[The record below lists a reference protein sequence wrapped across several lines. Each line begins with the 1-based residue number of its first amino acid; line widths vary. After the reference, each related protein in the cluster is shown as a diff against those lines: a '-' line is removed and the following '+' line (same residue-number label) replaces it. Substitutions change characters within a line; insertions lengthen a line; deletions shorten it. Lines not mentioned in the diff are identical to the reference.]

1 MKNSGQPSPWHP
13 SWRPGALVLS
23 LLLAGLT
30 LLGAALG
37 LRQLV
42 AGDALAEV
50 TPGVTLAQVVT
61 DVQGHQVQAAAIDER
76 YQTLSV
82 AYSPT
87 ATGTAVPASAR
98 TGSGRSVTTVSFPR
112 DYASELT
119 ATVLGADVPLTVLPA
134 DSAARAA
141 ATADAAASPWHVG
154 TSPSPLLGL
163 VIQVSGFGGAGCLLA
178 GVLLWGR
185 RRTRGALHVVDG
197 DLPLTRF
204 SDVAGAEEAVA
215 DLRELVEFLS
225 DPDRFRRLGATVP
238 KGALLCGP
246 PGTGKTLL
254 ARAVAGEAGVPF
266 FSASGSDF
274 VEMYVGVGAKRVR
287 ELFAKA
293 ARAER
298 AIVFIDEIDALARTR
313 SSGESQASNI
323 EQEGTLVALLTALDG
338 FADRGSVIVLA
349 ATNRPDIL
357 DPALTRPG
365 RLDRKIEVPN
375 PDRRGREAILSVH
388 GRGKPLHDDVD
399 LTSIARRTP
408 GFSGAQLSAVVNEA
422 ALEAVRRELDA
433 VTAECFDHAVATIA
447 MGRARTSAMVTEHD
461 RRIAAWHEAGHTI
474 AALLLPEADDPVQ
487 VTIVPRG
494 PAGGV
499 TWMAGNDDV
508 FLGRRRALSQMIVS
522 LAGRAGEEALLD
534 GEYTQGAAGDLQSA
548 TQTALNL
555 VTQYGMSRLGYMVRS
570 DGVLQ
575 AGGMREVNEV
585 VEELLGEAHA
595 KATEL
600 VRAHRALLDA
610 VAERLLDVETLTLAQ
625 VRGLADSVG
634 AAVPARLSL
643 VDSTPWRGERAR
655 HGGAGSDART
665 PTEGPPGR
673 PQAPESWPP
682 LPTQRGQR
690 RVRQSDLTAAAV
702 VPSTAATTLRRPAV
716 VTAARSAT
724 HAAVLLL
731 GGRRRGQRSSTS

>member
-1 MKNSGQPSPWHP
+1 
-13 SWRPGALVLS
+13 VLS
-23 LLLAGLT
+23 LLLAGIA
-30 LLGAALG
+30 LLGSCLL
-37 LRQLV
+37 LRQLAV
-42 AGDALAEV
+42 GADDALADV

-61 DVQGHQVQAAAIDER
+61 DVESHRVEAAAIDER
-76 YQTLSV
+76 FQTLSV
-82 AYSPT
+82 AYSRAT
-87 ATGTAVPASAR
+87 TGTAVPSSAR
-98 TGSGRSVTTVSFPR
+98 TLGSGRPTATVSFPQ

-119 ATVLGADVPLTVLPA
+119 TTVLDAGVPLTVLPA
-134 DSAARAA
+134 EADARAA
-141 ATADAAASPWHVG
+141 ATADAAASSWQVG
-154 TSPSPLLGL
+154 AAPSSLLSLLAKG
-163 VIQVSGFGGAGCLLA
+163 SGFAGAGCLLA

-185 RRTRGALHVVDG
+185 RRARGALHVVD
-197 DLPLTRF
+197 DLPTTRF
-204 SDVAGAEEAVA
+204 SDVAGADEAVA

-225 DPDRFRRLGATVP
+225 DPERFRRLGATVP

-293 ARAER
+293 AKAER
-298 AIVFIDEIDALARTR
+298 AIVFIDEIDALARKR
-313 SSGESQASNI
+313 SSGDSQASNI

-338 FADRGSVIVLA
+338 FADRGSIIVLA

-375 PDRRGREAILSVH
+375 PDRRGREAILAVH
-388 GRGKPLHDDVD
+388 GRGKPLDDDVD

-422 ALEAVRRELDA
+422 ALEAVRRELGS
-433 VTAECFDHAVATIA
+433 VTADCLDHAVATIA

-474 AALLLPEADDPVQ
+474 AALLLPDADDPVQ

-499 TWMAGNDDV
+499 TWMSGNDDV

-585 VEELLGEAHA
+585 VEELLDQAHT

-610 VAERLLDVETLTLAQ
+610 VAERLLDVETLTLAP
-625 VRGLADSVG
+625 VRGLADGMGVT
-634 AAVPARLSL
+634 VPTGLPL
-643 VDSTPWRGERAR
+643 VDSTPWRGERAQQPTVDGHVEPATASPVEPTTPSSSR
-655 HGGAGSDART
+655 RT
-665 PTEGPPGR
+665 PVPPPR
-673 PQAPESWPP
+673 
-682 LPTQRGQR
+682 LPIPAQRGPR
-690 RVRQSDLTAAAV
+690 RLRQGDLTTAAAL
-702 VPSTAATTLRRPAV
+702 PSVGSASSRRPAV

-724 HAAVLLL
+724 NLAVRLLAARP
-731 GGRRRGQRSSTS
+731 RRQRSRTP

>member
-1 MKNSGQPSPWHP
+1 VCFPADSASD
-13 SWRPGALVLS
+13 
-23 LLLAGLT
+23 LT
-30 LLGAALG
+30 TT
-37 LRQLV
+37 LR
-42 AGDALAEV
+42 A
-50 TPGVTLAQVVT
+50 
-61 DVQGHQVQAAAIDER
+61 
-76 YQTLSV
+76 
-82 AYSPT
+82 
-87 ATGTAVPASAR
+87 
-98 TGSGRSVTTVSFPR
+98 
-112 DYASELT
+112 
-119 ATVLGADVPLTVLPA
+119 ADVPLPVRPA
-134 DSAARAA
+134 EPAARAA
-141 ATADAAASPWHVG
+141 ATADASASAWNVRA
-154 TSPSPLLGL
+154 PSPTAALAAKAAGL
-163 VIQVSGFGGAGCLLA
+163 AGGGCLLA
-178 GVLLWGR
+178 GVLLWSR
-185 RRTRGALHVVDG
+185 RRTRGSMQSTPG
-197 DLPLTRF
+197 DLPTTRF

-215 DLRELVEFLS
+215 DLRELVQFLS

-254 ARAVAGEAGVPF
+254 ARALAGEAGVPF

-298 AIVFIDEIDALARTR
+298 AIVFIDEIDALARKR
-313 SSGESQASNI
+313 SGGESQASNI

-338 FADRGSVIVLA
+338 FVDRGSVIVLA

-375 PDRRGREAILSVH
+375 PDRRGREAILAVH
-388 GRGKPLHDDVD
+388 GRGKPLDDDVD

-422 ALEAVRRELDA
+422 ALEAVRRELDVVDPA
-433 VTAECFDHAVATIA
+433 CFDHAVATIA

-474 AALLLPEADDPVQ
+474 AALLLPDADDPVQ

-499 TWMAGNDDV
+499 TWMSGNDDV
-508 FLGRRRALSQMIVS
+508 FLGRRRALSQMVVS

-585 VEELLGEAHA
+585 VEELLDEAHD
-595 KATEL
+595 KACEL

-610 VAERLLDVETLTLAQ
+610 VAETLLDVETLTLAQ
-625 VRGLADSVG
+625 VRGLADDIG
-634 AAVPARLSL
+634 AIVPTRLAL
-643 VDSTPWRGERAR
+643 VDGSPWRGEKSPEQPLRPAATDS
-655 HGGAGSDART
+655 GQV
-665 PTEGPPGR
+665 ELQQLPG
-673 PQAPESWPP
+673 
-682 LPTQRGQR
+682 LPIPAQRVPR
-690 RVRQSDLTAAAV
+690 RVRQDDLTTAAAV
-702 VPSTAATTLRRPAV
+702 PHTASPALRRPAV
-716 VTAARSAT
+716 TAAARSAT
-724 HAAVLLL
+724 QLAVRLLA
-731 GGRRRGQRSSTS
+731 GRPGRRGGSAT